1 MRLSVSV
8 PHVTG
13 SGSEQNSKV
22 ISGNPPTLDPD
33 LKWPVAAE
41 TRGLVHSV
49 QVVRGDCSLGVGCGM
64 SSTGLLDRSRPI
76 IIIIM
81 YFFVCY
87 FSKLEQTSHNKA
99 KNKTVKKQNNSSNNK
114 NFHFKH

>member
-49 QVVRGDCSLGVGCGM
+49 QVVQGDCSLGVGCGM
-64 SSTGLLDRSRPI
+64 SSTGLLDRSRLI
-76 IIIIM
+76 IILVIM

-87 FSKLEQTSHNKA
+87 FSKLEQTAHNKA
-99 KNKTVKKQNNSSNNK
+99 KNKTVQKQNNSSNNK
-114 NFHFKH
+114 NNF